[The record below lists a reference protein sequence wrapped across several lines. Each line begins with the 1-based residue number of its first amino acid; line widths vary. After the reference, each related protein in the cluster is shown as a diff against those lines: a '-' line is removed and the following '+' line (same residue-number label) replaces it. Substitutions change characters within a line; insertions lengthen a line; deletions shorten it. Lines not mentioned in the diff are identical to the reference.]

1 MKILREEDWLI
12 VWGAVLVV
20 LIAIFCVFVLNPT
33 HKQNVEKIGKNLY
46 KFQDTLEFRDK
57 DSDKIIKRLDNVE
70 FRALDKSRFIY
81 MVKLPD
87 QSSEV
92 LIFEDC
98 PPNSYLRYFETP

>member
-1 MKILREEDWLI
+1 MNETNFDIKPTI
-12 VWGAVLVV
+12 V
-20 LIAIFCVFVLNPT
+20 LIGLCVLGLIFCYAVLNPI
-33 HKQNVEKIGKNLY
+33 HKQNVENIGKNLY

-57 DSDKIIKRLDNVE
+57 DTDKTIKRLDNVE

>member
-1 MKILREEDWLI
+1 MREQDRFLA
-12 VWGAVLVV
+12 WGTMLVV
-20 LIAIFCVFVLNPT
+20 LIAILCAVILNPI
-33 HKQNVEKIGKNLY
+33 HKQNVENIGKNLY

-57 DSDKIIKRLDNVE
+57 DSDKTIKRLDNVE
-70 FRALDKSRFIY
+70 FRALDKSRFAY

-98 PPNSYLRYFETP
+98 PPNSYLRYYETP

>member
-1 MKILREEDWLI
+1 MSETNFDIRPTII
-12 VWGAVLVV
+12 VLGTVIGL
-20 LIAIFCVFVLNPT
+20 LLCIFVLNPV

>member
-1 MKILREEDWLI
+1 MNETNFDIKPI
-12 VWGAVLVV
+12 
-20 LIAIFCVFVLNPT
+20 IFALGTVIGLLLCIFVLNPV
-33 HKQNVEKIGKNLY
+33 HKQNVENIGKNLY

-57 DSDKIIKRLDNVE
+57 DSDKIIKRLDNIE

-81 MVKLPD
+81 MIKLPD
-87 QSSEV
+87 KSSEV

>member
-1 MKILREEDWLI
+1 MREREQFIFWGTILVICVAILC
-12 VWGAVLVV
+12 AV
-20 LIAIFCVFVLNPT
+20 ALNPI
-33 HKQNVEKIGKNLY
+33 HKNNLEKMRKIEY

-57 DSDKIIKRLDNVE
+57 DSDKIVKRLDNVE

-98 PPNSYLRYFETP
+98 PPNSYLRYYETP

>member
-1 MKILREEDWLI
+1 MREREQFIFWGTILVICVAILC
-12 VWGAVLVV
+12 AV
-20 LIAIFCVFVLNPT
+20 ALNPI
-33 HKQNVEKIGKNLY
+33 HKKNLEKIRKTEY

-57 DSDKIIKRLDNVE
+57 ESDKIIKRLDNVE

-98 PPNSYLRYFETP
+98 PPNSYLRYYETP

>member
-1 MKILREEDWLI
+1 MSETHFDIKPIIFALGTVIGLLFCIL
-12 VWGAVLVV
+12 
-20 LIAIFCVFVLNPT
+20 VLNPV

-57 DSDKIIKRLDNVE
+57 DSDKIIKRLDNIE

-98 PPNSYLRYFETP
+98 PPNSYLRYYETP

>member
-1 MKILREEDWLI
+1 MSETNFDIKPTII
-12 VWGAVLVV
+12 VLGTVIGL
-20 LIAIFCVFVLNPT
+20 LLCIFVLNPV